1 MKKLL
6 AVLAAATLLGGTL
19 AGCSKAPGKEPE
31 PAENSGTPAET
42 QEETQGE
49 ESQEETEKPAG
60 SGYTVAFTVPT
71 MNNPF
76 FVDQIAG
83 AQKAADERG
92 IELLTTGAD
101 NAVNQQIEQIEDY
114 ITQNVDGMIVHAVDT
129 TGIVTGIEALNEAG
143 IPVVTTAEK
152 PTGGKVT
159 CAVTW
164 DNYQDG
170 YSAGKYIAEALGG
183 KGKVCELSG
192 VAGQQSS
199 REKSQGF
206 QDAIAEY
213 PDMELLASQPAE
225 FDRAKAM
232 DAMENF
238 LQSFDVIDAVYA
250 SNDEMALGAIQAI
263 KAEGR
268 MEEIFVMGNDGT
280 ADAIKAIE
288 AGEMAV
294 SNATPPFLQGYC
306 AVDMIYRAL
315 KGEDIPDTIIE
326 QSTIITKE
334 NLDEADHILFGVDE
348 EDWYWVK
355 QF

>member
-1 MKKLL
+1 MKKLAVVFLGTALL
-6 AVLAAATLLGGTL
+6 ASTLW
-19 AGCSKAPGKEPE
+19 GCTNKSADSADTAPGAGQTEE
-31 PAENSGTPAET
+31 TAENTEVEDSEGEQASET
-42 QEETQGE
+42 
-49 ESQEETEKPAG
+49 A
-60 SGYTVAFTVPT
+60 YTVAFTVPT

-92 IELLTTGAD
+92 IELISTGAD
-101 NAVNQQIEQIEDY
+101 NDVTQQIQQIEDY
-114 ITQNVDGMIVHAVDT
+114 ITQEVDGMIVHAVDT
-129 TGIVTGIEALNEAG
+129 TGIVTGIEALNSAE

-152 PTGGKVT
+152 PTGGEVT

-170 YSAGKYIAEALGG
+170 YNAGTYIAEALGG
-183 KGKVCELSG
+183 SGKVCELSG

-213 PDMELLASQPAE
+213 PDIELLGSQPAQ
-225 FDRAKAM
+225 FDRAIAM
-232 DAMENF
+232 SVMENF
-238 LQSFDVIDAVYA
+238 LQSFEEINAVYA

-263 KAEGR
+263 KAADR
-268 MEEIFVMGNDGT
+268 MDEIMVMGNDGT
-280 ADAIKAIE
+280 ADAISAIE

-294 SNATPPFLQGYC
+294 SNATPPYIQGYC
-306 AVDMIYRAL
+306 AVDMMYRAL
-315 KGEDIPDTIIE
+315 QGEDIPDTIIE
-326 QSTIITKE
+326 QSTIITKD

-348 EDWYWVK
+348 EDWYWVD